1 MMNIF
6 LVAIVLLL
14 VLLLI
19 GVVLYVRVPRKY
31 QSADS
36 VANSYDDWTNDG
48 ILEFYWGCLLYTSPS
63 PRDS

>member
-6 LVAIVLLL
+6 LVTILLLLL
-14 VLLLI
+14 VLLI

-36 VANSYDDWTNDG
+36 VATSYDD
-48 ILEFYWGCLLYTSPS
+48 
-63 PRDS
+63 